1 MPRVILTITNDV
13 FTDQRVNK
21 MAQTLQAMGF
31 QPLIAGVMRKGS
43 PPFSPEWAEV
53 RRIPVW
59 FQKGLLFYAEFNLK
73 LFFFLLF
80 FKADLFVAN
89 DLDTLLPVH
98 LVARLRRKPLVYD
111 THEYFTGSP
120 EIEDR
125 PFRRLFWKS
134 LEKYLFPRQETIITV
149 NDSIAALY
157 EKDFGKKLHVV
168 RNMPR
173 YRIPEKAPSRTELGL
188 PEGQPIIL
196 LQGSG
201 INVNRGTE
209 ELIEA
214 FLPEYGIGDAL
225 LLIIGDGNVMEQLRE
240 KVRDLHLEKRVRFLP
255 KMPYE
260 QLMQYSSNATIGVS
274 LDKPGSLNYLYSLP
288 NKLFDYIMAGT
299 PVLVSDLPEL
309 RRIVEKYQVGKI
321 SINHEPAQ
329 IAQCIK
335 EMLKDPEQLNRWK
348 SNCLEAAKEINWEK
362 EEGVIRGIYERFRK
376 VRGLD

>member
-1 MPRVILTITNDV
+1 MNRVIFTVTNDV

-21 MAQTLQAMGF
+21 MAQTLHDMGF
-31 QPLIAGVMRKGS
+31 HPLLVGVKRPDS
-43 PPFSPEWAEV
+43 PPFNPAYASV
-53 RRIPVW
+53 KRISVI
-59 FQKGLLFYAEFNLK
+59 FQKGFLFYAEFNLK

-80 FKADLFVAN
+80 TKVHLLVAN

-98 LVARLRRKPLVYD
+98 LVARLRRNPLVYD

-125 PFRRLFWKS
+125 PFRRWFWKS
-134 LEKYLFPRQETIITV
+134 LEKYLFPRQKTIITV
-149 NDSIAALY
+149 NESIAALY

-173 YRIPEKAPSRTELGL
+173 YRKPVEMPSRTELGL
-188 PEGQPIIL
+188 PEGLPLIL

-214 FLPEYGIGDAL
+214 FLPEYGIRDAL

-240 KVRDLHLEKRVRFLP
+240 KVRDQHLEKRVRFLP

-260 QLMQYSSNATIGVS
+260 QLMQHTSNATIGVS

-321 SINHEPAQ
+321 SKNHDPSQ
-329 IAQCIK
+329 IALCIK
-335 EMLKDPEQLNRWK
+335 EMLNDPEQLSRWR

-362 EEGVIRGIYERFRK
+362 EEGVIRGIYERQLR
-376 VRGLD
+376 

>member
-1 MPRVILTITNDV
+1 MRRVIFTVTNDV

-43 PPFSPEWAEV
+43 PPFCPEWAEV
-53 RRIPVW
+53 KRIPVW

-80 FKADLFVAN
+80 SKADLFVAN

-125 PFRRLFWKS
+125 PFRCWFWKS
-134 LEKYLFPRQETIITV
+134 LEKYLFPRQNTIITV
-149 NDSIAALY
+149 NESIAALY
-157 EKDFGKKLHVV
+157 KKDFGKKLHVV

-173 YRIPEKAPSRTELGL
+173 YRKPVEMLSRTELGL
-188 PEGQPIIL
+188 PESQPIIL

-214 FLPEYGIGDAL
+214 FLPEYGIGNAL
-225 LLIIGDGNVMEQLRE
+225 LLIIGDGNVMEQLKE
-240 KVRDLHLEKRVRFLP
+240 KVKDLRLEKRVRFLP

-260 QLMQYSSNATIGVS
+260 QLMQFTSNATIGVS

-309 RRIVEKYQVGKI
+309 SRIVKKYQVGKI
-321 SINHEPAQ
+321 AVDHDPATIAASIS
-329 IAQCIK
+329 
-335 EMLKDPEQLNRWK
+335 EMLSNSVQLELWK
-348 SNCLEAAKEINWEK
+348 SNCLQAAKELNWEK
-362 EEGVIRGIYERFRK
+362 EEVVIRGIYKK
-376 VRGLD
+376 VLEDN